1 MALDPLSGN
10 SKIAVY
16 NSDVSLTDKTAAPK
30 SQGATVAD
38 LGGFIKVKDTAGA
51 PASGVKG
58 DIVFSIDDRKIYIH
72 TGDEFVATAAL
83 TP

>member
-38 LGGFIKVKDTAGA
+38 LGGFIKVAATVPADSAGVLGDVIFATGNSSLNIHNGTAWVRVTL
-51 PASGVKG
+51 S
-58 DIVFSIDDRKIYIH
+58 
-72 TGDEFVATAAL
+72 
-83 TP
+83 